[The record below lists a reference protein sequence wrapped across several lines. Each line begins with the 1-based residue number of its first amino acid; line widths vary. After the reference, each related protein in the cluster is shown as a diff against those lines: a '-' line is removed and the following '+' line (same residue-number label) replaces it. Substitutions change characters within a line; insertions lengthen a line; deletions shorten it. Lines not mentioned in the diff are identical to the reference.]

1 MLDELDEVAHPLA
14 QRWKRE
20 HDRRDAMIE
29 VDAQPRALGAEAL
42 GPVRRGDDPHVD
54 RTLAGAA
61 DAPHLPG
68 LEHAQE
74 VRLQLERQ
82 LAELV
87 EEQRPAVRLHEVAVA
102 LGDGA
107 GERARS

>member
-1 MLDELDEVAHPLA
+1 MA
-14 QRWKRE
+14 
-20 HDRRDAMIE
+20 
-29 VDAQPRALGAEAL
+29 
-42 GPVRRGDDPHVD
+42 VRPHVD
-54 RTLAGAA
+54 GTLAGAA

-82 LAELV
+82 LSELV

-102 LGDGA
+102 RLQA
-107 GERARS
+107 ALQETARFATG